1 MPEEAWPGYSIPWKN
16 LWNYTL
22 KKKDYPDIHVHL
34 ARRAFTTKPAH
45 EKHTYFSFWMSEEFD
60 VGPVANPYGI
70 GTCVN
75 MSKGYN
81 HCNATLAFGE
91 IKMLAGWADEPFL
104 LQWHNQFN
112 FHKLPGQ
119 QFPPVLY
126 EWVLLH
132 PHTPQDVYQC
142 KLLKIIAD
150 QLPDGHDHQSPATPN
165 HLPDVEEIM
174 HQDGPSLLDVD
185 QVYLENENGL
195 GTIINVDEIGQDAKK
210 KMVEG
215 MAVIELCDDGIHR
228 VVWQVPRTVDGDWQC
243 L

>member
-1 MPEEAWPGYSIPWKN
+1 M
-16 LWNYTL
+16 
-22 KKKDYPDIHVHL
+22 HL
-34 ARRAFTTKPAH
+34 ARRAFTTTPAH

-119 QFPPVLY
+119 QFPPVLH
-126 EWVLLH
+126 EWILL
-132 PHTPQDVYQC
+132 QESYQSTSA
-142 KLLKIIAD
+142 KIMMSTSAD
-150 QLPDGHDHQSPATPN
+150 QLQDVLPDVEELMNESSPN
-165 HLPDVEEIM
+165 QLPDVEEIM